1 MSRSSAVSPHS
12 VASQIGD
19 LSRLMRRSFD
29 RYIRSTG
36 LTYPQWRVIGV
47 LSNAQGIRQAALA
60 QRLDM
65 QPISM
70 ARLVDRLEEAGW
82 IERRPDPDDRRAVR
96 LFLTRKTQPVLE
108 EIRSVRGDFEEDV
121 LAGITKAE
129 RKQLLQ
135 LLARVRSNLELLDP
149 DVDSTGKSPKSE

>member
-1 MSRSSAVSPHS
+1 